1 MSRAFLAALFL
12 LFTASPVLAA
22 KGDAVVLLH
31 GIGRTKASMEEMAGE
46 FQKNGYRVLN
56 LDYKSRD
63 YSITQLT
70 DDIHAEI
77 KAFNKGAKKK
87 LHFVGY
93 SMGGLVARAYIKRH
107 RPRNLGRVVVMG
119 SPNKGSEVADFM
131 RDTLAY
137 QSVYGPAGQE
147 LTTKQD
153 YDRLLGKVTYELGSI
168 AGDRSIDPVSSWVLI
183 NGTDDGKVSIESTK
197 VKGMKDHIVLH
208 AAHTFMMS
216 NDEAI
221 KQSHYFI
228 EHGKFDHASNAGK
241 K

>member
-1 MSRAFLAALFL
+1 MSKAFIFALFL
-12 LFTASPVLAA
+12 LLTASPAFAA

-31 GIGRTKASMEEMAGE
+31 GIGRTKSSMENMAE
-46 FQKNGYRVLN
+46 YYEKHGYRVLN

-70 DDIHAEI
+70 DDIHVEI
-77 KAFNKGAKKK
+77 KAFNKGAKQKV
-87 LHFVGY
+87 HFVGY
-93 SMGGLVARAYIKRH
+93 SLGGIVARAYIKRH

-137 QSVYGPAGQE
+137 QTVYGPAGQE

-153 YDRLLGKVTYELGSI
+153 YDRLLGKLNYDLGSI

-208 AAHTFMMS
+208 ATHTFMMS

-221 KQSHYFI
+221 EQSRYFI
-228 EHGKFDHASNAGK
+228 EHGKFDHGGK
-241 K
+241 S